1 MAGHNIE
8 WPAGDPDLGSHEMRL
23 FVPAAFARGERSC
36 SPPHT
41 TTLRAPVWRRL
52 RTAVLPLAAAL
63 LAWVPPASANAQGTG
78 GTVVGRVTD
87 AATGQPIQQAR
98 VLVQGTQ
105 NGALTTENGRY
116 SLRIPSAG
124 PIVLEVSRI
133 GYEAKKL
140 NVTAG
145 GTAPVVADAA
155 LTQAAFSLSAVVTT
169 VTGQQRKVELA
180 NATATVNVAE
190 KIAELPV
197 ANMGQLL
204 SGRAA
209 GVQVV
214 SAGATGAGSRI
225 RIRGQASLSLSNDP
239 VVIIDGVR
247 MTATAGSSSIGV
259 GGSAPSR
266 LDDLNPEEIENIEVV
281 KGPSAATLYGTEAAN
296 GVINITTKKGKS
308 GRTRWNLYSE
318 NGAITNPNEFPLMYF
333 GWGTQLSGATAG
345 NRVRC
350 PAISVAAGLCRADSL
365 RVGNAFLIDSLTPI
379 DRGSRQQY
387 GMQVSGGND
396 RVQYFV
402 SGETEGETGIY
413 KMPEIEVRRLTA
425 ERNASLPGT
434 QLRPNALDRNSLRA
448 NLTAQISQKAT
459 LQISSGFIAS
469 RQRLP
474 QNEDNGNGL
483 MVGMLGGE
491 WREDLVDGRGVK
503 LLGWRAFPM
512 GDILSNVTT
521 QNVNRFINSAQLQY
535 QPYSWLNT
543 RAVFGID
550 FASRADQ
557 SLQRNEQGVLGVNR
571 AGFVNNNRSEINQQ
585 TVDLGGTATR
595 QLTSSLGSK
604 TSFGLQYIRNFF
616 NRVGGTGQGLP
627 PGAVT
632 ITAGAIR
639 NASQETD
646 EKRTL
651 GYYVEQQFNWNE
663 KLFITAAMRRDAAS
677 AFGKDFRAVNYP
689 KLGASWL
696 ISDQSFFPQAD
707 WISSLRL
714 RATYGASGQIPG
726 ATDALRFL
734 SPFGTTISGSAD
746 QPGVTIGA
754 LGNATLKPEYS
765 AETEAGFDLNMF
777 GGKSNIEVTYYDKN
791 TTDALIERRVAP
803 SIAGVTSR
811 FENIGNVRN
820 SGLELVYNQ
829 RVIDGQKLGLE
840 FVLTG
845 STNKNELVTL
855 GEGVS
860 PIPTGNRNTQ
870 LNAPGY
876 PLYGLWGRTYTY
888 KDANGDGILVAG
900 EMTYG
905 ANQFIGPSFPTREV
919 AFSPTVELL
928 NKKLRISGQLDSK
941 WGMKKL
947 NNTKRHQCQAGVSCQ
962 GLYTGAPLEEQAM
975 AVAAAASVFTGFYE
989 DGSFT
994 RFRELSVAYTMPDK
1008 WAKAVRAE
1016 RWNVVFTGRNL
1027 GVWTPFTGVDPETT
1041 VGNGDQRGNEEF
1053 FSTPPMR
1060 YWTLRMNFNF

>member
-1 MAGHNIE
+1 M
-8 WPAGDPDLGSHEMRL
+8 
-23 FVPAAFARGERSC
+23 
-36 SPPHT
+36 
-41 TTLRAPVWRRL
+41 
-52 RTAVLPLAAAL
+52 
-63 LAWVPPASANAQGTG
+63 
-78 GTVVGRVTD
+78 VGRVTD

-105 NGALTTENGRY
+105 NGALTNENGRY
-116 SLRIPSAG
+116 TLRIPAAG
-124 PIVLEVSRI
+124 PIVVEVSRI

-145 GTAPVVADAA
+145 GSAPVVADAA

-225 RIRGQASLSLSNDP
+225 RIRGQSSLSLSNDP

-247 MTATAGSSSIGV
+247 MTSASGSSSIGV

-266 LDDLNPEEIENIEVV
+266 LDDLNPEEIENIEVI

-296 GVINITTKKGKS
+296 GVINITTKRGKA
-308 GRTRWNLYSE
+308 GKTRWNFYSE
-318 NGAITNPNEFPLMYF
+318 NGRITDPNTYPLMYY
-333 GWGTQLSGATAG
+333 GWGTQLTGSTAG

-350 PAISVAAGLCRADSL
+350 PAISVAAGICRSDSL
-365 RVGNAFLIDSLTPI
+365 RVGNAFLIDSLSPI
-379 DRGSRQQY
+379 DQGSRTQY
-387 GMQVSGGND
+387 GLQVSGGND

-413 KMPEIEVRRLTA
+413 KMPEIEIARLKA
-425 ERNASLPGT
+425 ERGVSSIPSS
-434 QLRPNALDRNSLRA
+434 QIRPNALDRNSLRA
-448 NLTAQISQKAT
+448 NLTAQIANNAT
-459 LQISSGFIAS
+459 LQISSGFINS

-491 WREDLVDGRGVK
+491 WRQDLIDSRGVK

-512 GDILSNVTT
+512 GDILSRTT
-521 QNVNRFINSAQLQY
+521 SQSVNRFINSAQLQY
-535 QPYSWLNT
+535 NPISWLTT
-543 RAVFGID
+543 RATVGID
-550 FASRADQ
+550 FASRSDVGINLFQ
-557 SLQRNEQGVLGVNR
+557 QGVLGVNR
-571 AGFVNNNRSEINQQ
+571 VGQVSANRSEINQQ
-585 TVDLGGTATR
+585 TVDLGGTANK
-595 QLTSSLGSK
+595 QLFPWLNSK
-604 TSFGLQYIRNFF
+604 TSVGMQYIRNYFA
-616 NRVGGTGQGLP
+616 VDGGTGQSLP
-627 PGAVT
+627 PGATT
-632 ITAGAIR
+632 ITAAAVR
-639 NASQETD
+639 NASQSTD

-651 GYYVEQQFNWNE
+651 GYYVEQVFSVNE
-663 KLFITAAMRRDAAS
+663 KLFLTAGLRRDAAS

-689 KLGASWL
+689 KVGASWVV
-696 ISDQSFFPQAD
+696 SDQGFFPATD
-707 WISSLRL
+707 WINSLRL

-726 ATDALRFL
+726 ATDALRFF
-734 SPFGTTISGSAD
+734 SPFATTISGTAD
-746 QPGVTIGA
+746 QPGVSIGS
-754 LGNATLKPEYS
+754 LGNATLRPEYS

-777 GGKSNIEVTYYDKN
+777 GGRSNIEVTYYNKN

-811 FENIGNVRN
+811 FENIGNVQN
-820 SGLELVYNQ
+820 SGIELVYNQ
-829 RVIDGQKLGLE
+829 RVISGENLGLE

-845 STNKNELVTL
+845 STNRNELITL

-860 PIPTGNRNTQ
+860 PIPSGNRNTQ
-870 LNAPGY
+870 LNAPGF

-888 KDANGDGILVAG
+888 ADANGDGLLVAG

-905 ANQFIGPSFPTREV
+905 ANQFIGPTYPTREV
-919 AFSPTVELL
+919 AFTPTLELL
-928 NKKLRISGQLDSK
+928 GRKLRISGQLDSK

-962 GLYTGAPLEEQAM
+962 GLYPGAPLEEQAK

-994 RFRELSVAYTMPDK
+994 RFRELSVSYQMPNK
-1008 WAKAVRAE
+1008 WANALKAE
-1016 RWNVVFTGRNL
+1016 RWNIVLTGRNL

-1041 VGNGDQRGNEEF
+1041 VGNSDTRGNEEF

-1060 YWTLRMNFNF
+1060 YWTFRMNFNF

>member
-1 MAGHNIE
+1 
-8 WPAGDPDLGSHEMRL
+8 MRL
-23 FVPAAFARGERSC
+23 FVPAASARGERSGPQPRC
-36 SPPHT
+36 ATPRRTSPHANT
-41 TTLRAPVWRRL
+41 AIAPLLRRL
-52 RTAVLPLAAAL
+52 LTSALAL
-63 LAWVPPASANAQGTG
+63 LTVAGTVAPKALQAQAAG

-105 NGALTTENGRY
+105 VGSLTAENGRY
-116 SLRIPSAG
+116 SLRVPSTGA
-124 PIVLEVSRI
+124 IVLEVSRI
-133 GYEAKKL
+133 GYEAKRINI
-140 NVTAG
+140 NVTSG
-145 GTAPVVADAA
+145 APITQDVA
-155 LTQAAFSLSAVVTT
+155 LSQAAFSLSAVVTT

-180 NATATVNVAE
+180 NATAQVNVAE

-197 ANMGQLL
+197 QNMGQLL

-247 MTATAGSSSIGV
+247 MTANAGSSSIGV
-259 GGSAPSR
+259 GGSTPSR

-296 GVINITTKKGKS
+296 GVINITTKRGKA
-308 GRTRWNLYSE
+308 GKTRWNVYTE
-318 NGAITNPNEFPLMYF
+318 NGRITDPNTYPLMYY

-345 NRVRC
+345 SRVRC
-350 PAISVAAGLCRADSL
+350 PAISVAAAICRQDSL
-365 RVGNAFLIDSLTPI
+365 RVGNAFLIDSLSPV
-379 DRGSRQQY
+379 DQGARQQY
-387 GMQVSGGND
+387 GMQVSGGTD

-402 SGETEGETGIY
+402 SGETEVETGIY
-413 KMPEIEVRRLTA
+413 KMPDIEINRLKA
-425 ERNASLPGT
+425 ERGVSAIPSG
-434 QLRPNALDRNSLRA
+434 QVRPNALDRNSLRA
-448 NLTAQISQKAT
+448 NVTAQISPKAT
-459 LQISSGFIAS
+459 LQVSTSYINS

-512 GDILSNVTT
+512 GDILSRTTT
-521 QNVNRFINSAQLQY
+521 QAINRFLNSIQVQY
-535 QPYSWLNT
+535 NPISWLTT
-543 RAVFGID
+543 RATVGSDLTSRYDQGINLFD
-550 FASRADQ
+550 
-557 SLQRNEQGVLGVNR
+557 QGVSGVNR
-571 AGFVNNNRSEINQQ
+571 VGQVSANRAEINQQ
-585 TVDLGGTATR
+585 TVDLGGTANK
-595 QLTSSLGSK
+595 QVFSWLNSK
-604 TSFGLQYIRNFF
+604 TSVGMQYIRNSF
-616 NRVGGTGQGLP
+616 GQSEGTGQSLP
-627 PGAVT
+627 PGATT
-632 ITAGAIR
+632 ITAAAVR
-639 NASQETD
+639 NASQSFD
-646 EKRTL
+646 ERRTL
-651 GYYVEQQFNWNE
+651 GYYVEQVFNVNE
-663 KLFITAAMRRDAAS
+663 KLFITGGLRRDAAS

-689 KLGASWL
+689 KVGASWVM
-696 ISDQSFFPQAD
+696 SDQSFFPDFD
-707 WISSLRL
+707 WVNTFRV

-726 ATDALRFL
+726 ATDALRFF
-734 SPFGTTISGSAD
+734 SPFATTISGQAD
-746 QPGVTIGA
+746 QPGVSIGA
-754 LGNATLKPEYS
+754 LGNPNLRPEYS
-765 AETEAGFDLNMF
+765 AETEGGFDLTMF
-777 GGKSNIEVTYYDKN
+777 DGKSNFEFTYYNKN

-820 SGLELVYNQ
+820 SGFEVVYNQ
-829 RVIDGQKLGLE
+829 KVITSDKIGFD

-845 STNKNELVTL
+845 STNKNELITL

-870 LNAPGY
+870 LNSPGF

-888 KDANGDGILVAG
+888 NDANGDGILVAG

-905 ANQFIGPSFPTREV
+905 ANQFIGPTFPTREV
-919 AFSPTVELL
+919 AFTPTLELL
-928 NKKLRISGQLDSK
+928 GRKLRISGQMDSK

-947 NNTKRHQCQAGVSCQ
+947 NNTKRHQCQAGISCQ
-962 GLYTGAPLEEQAM
+962 GLYQGAPLEEQAK
-975 AVAAAASVFTGFYE
+975 AVAAAASIFTGFYE

-994 RFRELSVAYTMPDK
+994 RFRELSLSYQMPNS
-1008 WAKAVRAE
+1008 WAKALKAE
-1016 RWNVVFTGRNL
+1016 RWNLVLTGRNL

-1060 YWTLRMNFNF
+1060 YFTFRMNFNF